1 MKNAIAIAAF
11 AAILLALPQLAQ
23 ANSSSPD
30 HSSATMQ
37 AGFVH
42 RWSLGGAG
50 PEPVQNINGHD
61 IPALRMEG
69 LPEMLESH
77 PLPPKVG
84 SNVHS

>member
-42 RWSLGGAG
+42 WWSLGGAG
-50 PEPVQNINGHD
+50 PEPVQNINGND
-61 IPALRMEG
+61 IPGAPNGRLA
-69 LPEMLESH
+69 EMLESH
-77 PLPPKVG
+77 PLPAKVG